1 MRTPL
6 PQALS
11 IIAAIIG
18 WASASAQSSSS
29 VWDGIYTEAQAAL
42 GTQEYGQHCAMCH
55 GSGLNG
61 NGEAPALQGGEFL
74 DDFDGLTVG
83 DLFDRLRKSMPSNAP
98 GSLTPQGYADIL
110 AYMLKANGFPAGQ
123 TPLSDRSSFLHA
135 ILFEAQNP
143 HSAAASA
150 SADPRGA
157 HAFGA
162 APVFT
167 LVAATVYRSEQSSAS
182 QGVERPSQPAARV
195 QPADLAALA
204 AANES
209 SGVLSPAASDPR
221 NAPNSQPD
229 PYRAVVGF
237 FKLPARRTLGSTSG
251 VAVDSRGDMWV
262 ADRCGANSC
271 PGSELDPDHGVRCEG
286 NFIKSF
292 GCGMFNFPHGFY
304 IDRYDHIWVTDGQPR
319 MAKAPTCW
327 NSTQT
332 ANCCMTLGKPG
343 VQREGPDTFS
353 EPTAVYGRAQR
364 RHLRRR
370 RSRAQVAGT
379 CADREVRPPTGD
391 SCCSGAASASRLANW
406 TCRTAWRWITKGRI
420 YVGDRWNNRIQVLTR
435 TASCSASW
443 QQFGRPSGMLHR
455 PARHPVRHRLRV
467 AHAPYG
473 YGYHPGWQR
482 GIRIGSINDG
492 IVTAFIPDDT
502 PDPERYSTSG
512 GEGIWADAS
521 GAIYSAQVKQMAVA
535 LYVKQ

>member
-6 PQALS
+6 PLALL
-11 IIAAIIG
+11 IIAALIG
-18 WASASAQSSSS
+18 WMSATAQSSSS
-29 VWDGIYTEAQAAL
+29 VWDGVYTEAQAAL
-42 GTQEYGQHCAMCH
+42 GTQEYGQYCAMCH

-98 GSLTPQGYADIL
+98 GSLNPQVYADIL
-110 AYMLKANGFPAGQ
+110 AYMLKANGFPAGH

-135 ILFEAQNP
+135 IMFEVQNP
-143 HSAAASA
+143 HSAAPSA
-150 SADPRGA
+150 SAGPRGP
-157 HAFGA
+157 HSFGA

-167 LVAATVYRSEQSSAS
+167 LVAATAYRSEQSSAS

-229 PYRAVVGF
+229 PYRAVAGF
-237 FKLPARRTLGSTSG
+237 FKLPPGRTLGSTSG
-251 VAVDSRGDMWV
+251 VAVDSRGDIWV

-271 PGSELDPDHGVRCEG
+271 QGSTLDPIMEFDAQG
-286 NFIKSF
+286 NFIKAF
-292 GCGMFNFPHGFY
+292 GAGMFNFPHGFY
-304 IDRYDHIWVTDGQPR
+304 IDRYDHIWVTDQRASDGKGADVLEFDENGKVLR
-319 MAKAPTCW
+319 
-327 NSTQT
+327 
-332 ANCCMTLGKPG
+332 TLGKPG

-353 EPTAVYGRAQR
+353 EPTAVIVAPNHDIFVADGHEAGPDHSARVVKFDHRGRFLMQWGGLGIA
-364 RHLRRR
+364 
-370 RSRAQVAGT
+370 AG
-379 CADREVRPPTGD
+379 
-391 SCCSGAASASRLANW
+391 RLDVPHCLAMDNE
-406 TCRTAWRWITKGRI
+406 GRV
-420 YVGDRWNNRIQVLTR
+420 YVGDRWNNRIQVFTQNGKLLRILT
-435 TASCSASW
+435 
-443 QQFGRPSGMLHR
+443 QFGRPSGIYIDKHDVLYVTDSESR
-455 PARHPVRHRLRV
+455 
-467 AHAPYG
+467 APYG

-482 GIRIGSINDG
+482 GIRVGGIKDG

-502 PDPERYSTSG
+502 RDQDKYATSG

-535 LYVKQ
+535 MYVKQ